1 MQNTILK
8 TICSAKWNDFFFNW
22 ETTTAKY
29 SIGDEVS
36 WKASALS
43 FSQTTVKE
51 DVMSPISKT
60 VAVIL

>member
-1 MQNTILK
+1 MI
-8 TICSAKWNDFFFNW
+8 FFFNW

>member
-29 SIGDEVS
+29 SIKKEVS
-36 WKASALS
+36 WKASELS
-43 FSQTTVKE
+43 FLQTILKE
-51 DVMSPISKT
+51 DFMSLVFKT